1 MLLLRIHT
9 TRRDA
14 ATRMVSPSP
23 TERTVA
29 APAAPASRRSRA
41 RETGRFTAT
50 DLLKASV
57 DRDCRQLLRVRNL
70 GADQHDRGQIQRIRG
85 AVDHGFYLP
94 SIRKVDSYR
103 LRTHIS
109 ESWAC
114 LATHRVRSLMLYT
127 KSSISSSV
135 RTKGRTHTPGITGGT
150 FSFSQVCA
158 R

>member
-1 MLLLRIHT
+1 MRIVNRLPPSL
-9 TRRDA
+9 TRR
-14 ATRMVSPSP
+14 VSPSP
-23 TERTVA
+23 TDRTVA
-29 APAAPASRRSRA
+29 APAGPASRRSRA
-41 RETGRFTAT
+41 REARRITAT
-50 DLLKASV
+50 NLLQANV
-57 DRDCRQLLRVRNL
+57 VRIPRQVLRVRSL
-70 GADQHDRGQIQRIRG
+70 GADLHDRGQIQRIRG

-135 RTKGRTHTPGITGGT
+135 RTNGRTHTLGITGGT
-150 FSFSQVCA
+150 FSFSQVWA